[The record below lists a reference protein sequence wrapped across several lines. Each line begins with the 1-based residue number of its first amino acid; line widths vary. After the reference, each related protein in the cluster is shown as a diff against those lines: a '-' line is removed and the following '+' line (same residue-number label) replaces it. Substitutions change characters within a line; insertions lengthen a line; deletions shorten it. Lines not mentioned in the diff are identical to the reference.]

1 MNNRIDWSALL
12 ATMILIVSVREIAVW
27 VMSLLGYPKLGNLIG
42 LASLLVILI
51 AVRYFASISPRLVE
65 ANNRIMKD
73 GLFAFL
79 PTSGGS
85 LFILMVMGAEIPM
98 FLVVLLVSTLI
109 PMWVYAKMAKKWLV

>member
-12 ATMILIVSVREIAVW
+12 ATMVLIVNVREIAVW

-51 AVRYFASISPRLVE
+51 GVRYFASISPRLVE

>member
-12 ATMILIVSVREIAVW
+12 ATMVLIVSVREIAVW

-51 AVRYFASISPRLVE
+51 GVRYFASISPRLVE

>member
-12 ATMILIVSVREIAVW
+12 ATMVLIVSVREIAVW

-42 LASLLVILI
+42 LASLLAILI
-51 AVRYFASISPRLVE
+51 GVRYFASISPRLVE

>member
-1 MNNRIDWSALL
+1 MNNRIDWSALI

-51 AVRYFASISPRLVE
+51 GVRYFASISPRIVE

>member
-12 ATMILIVSVREIAVW
+12 ATMVLIVSVREIAVW

-51 AVRYFASISPRLVE
+51 GVRYFASISPRLVE

-85 LFILMVMGAEIPM
+85 LFILMVIGAEIPM